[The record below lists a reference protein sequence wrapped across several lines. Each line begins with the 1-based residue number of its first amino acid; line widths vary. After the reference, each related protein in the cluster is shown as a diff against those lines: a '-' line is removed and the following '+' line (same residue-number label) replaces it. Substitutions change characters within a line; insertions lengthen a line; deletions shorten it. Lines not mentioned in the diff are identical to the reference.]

1 MSDDEIK
8 DILVA
13 LINNNRFP
21 TSDNIES
28 LAKSAAKFIK
38 IMRDKVGE
46 KEEFQ

>member
-1 MSDDEIK
+1 MSDSEIK

-21 TSDNIES
+21 TSDDIES
-28 LAKSAAKFIK
+28 LAKSASKFVK

-46 KEEFQ
+46 KDDYQ